1 MKLITA
7 IVHDREVRCITQA
20 LLREGFS
27 FTSMGSTGGF
37 LREGN
42 TTLLMGV
49 EATELERALRVFA
62 ENGQCRAQVT
72 NALPLGIRSG
82 DAVPPAL
89 LSEVVGGTVV
99 FVMEVERFAR
109 F

>member
-7 IVHDREVRCITQA
+7 IVHDRDSRCITQA

-27 FTSMGSTGGF
+27 FTKMGSTGGF

-49 EATELERALRVFA
+49 EAHELERALRVFA
-62 ENGQCRAQVT
+62 ENSQSREQVT
-72 NALPLGIRSG
+72 NALPSEMPSSST
-82 DAVPPAL
+82 VPPVL
-89 LSEVVGGTVV
+89 VSEVVGGAVV